1 LVTHWKLSVANL
13 VSRKFSEVLN
23 AVYRMSSDVIK
34 PQEGHLTEIHP
45 RLREARFW
53 PHFKDCIGAI
63 DGSHF
68 PASVL
73 STEQPKYIGH
83 HGYSS
88 QNVMVVCDFNM
99 RYTFVVIGWPGS
111 MHDTRVLQDTLIT
124 YGDRFPHPPK
134 V

>member
-1 LVTHWKLSVANL
+1 
-13 VSRKFSEVLN
+13 
-23 AVYRMSSDVIK
+23 MSSDVIK